1 MVKDS
6 SIYCHGNWSSIPQL
20 RGGSLDACAAMVD
33 TRERGNGWCNGSSF
47 SLLWLGGGMD
57 NKGMEKALVGPSW
70 GRDMST
76 QIWITS
82 DSSADALGQR
92 GPFLGNCERK

>member
-1 MVKDS
+1 MDS
-6 SIYCHGNWSSIPQL
+6 
-20 RGGSLDACAAMVD
+20 
-33 TRERGNGWCNGSSF
+33 
-47 SLLWLGGGMD
+47 
-57 NKGMEKALVGPSW
+57 KGMEKALVGPSW